1 MIENI
6 PNLSQPDDH
15 LETAIKVDTNTPIDL
30 SLSEWPDVANLA
42 YLAAEDV
49 RVAASLLFQAYHAD
63 PIFMQLFNAPKEGY
77 EQRLRAA
84 IREELSAFWHAGQP
98 MIGLYNGQTLE
109 GVVCLNR
116 MRSEQDAGRYWHWRL
131 KMLLTAG
138 YVSTRHMLE
147 KERKVAAAVPY
158 ADYLMLS
165 FIAVH
170 PRYQHQGLGQL
181 LMSAAQSVLDANPEA
196 EGVVALATRPEYE
209 TFLDQQKFSTVATIE
224 VGAIQGTLMAL
235 PRSTVE

>member
-1 MIENI
+1 MLENT
-6 PNLSQPDDH
+6 PKSTQAVES
-15 LETAIKVDTNTPIDL
+15 LETTAKIDENTPIDL
-30 SLSEWPDVANLA
+30 SMSDWPDMADLA

-49 RVAASLLFQAYHAD
+49 RVAASLLYQAYKAD
-63 PIFMQLFNAPKEGY
+63 PVFMQIFNASNEGY

-109 GVVCLNR
+109 GVACLSR

-158 ADYLMLS
+158 TDYLMLS

-196 EGVVALATRPEYE
+196 QGVVALATRPEYE
-209 TFLDQQKFSTVATIE
+209 AFLHQQGFSAIATLE
-224 VGAIQGTLMAL
+224 VGVIQGTLMAL
-235 PRSTVE
+235 ARSSTE